1 MGSMQMPAAEDSLA
15 SSELIETLLQTA
27 PPCEHCLSRSAPVPA
42 PVNAREQNGAGREA
56 SILAHGA
63 RHTFIHLEAFKP
75 PVLQRQGAP
84 PGTSTPRHILNS
96 IFLI

>member
-1 MGSMQMPAAEDSLA
+1 MGSMQMPAAKDSFA
-15 SSELIETLLQTA
+15 SSTQSELQLHPA

-42 PVNAREQNGAGREA
+42 PVNSREQNGAGREA
-56 SILAHGA
+56 SVLAHDA
-63 RHTFIHLEAFKP
+63 RNAFALAEAFKP

-84 PGTSTPRHILNS
+84 PGASTRKHILNS